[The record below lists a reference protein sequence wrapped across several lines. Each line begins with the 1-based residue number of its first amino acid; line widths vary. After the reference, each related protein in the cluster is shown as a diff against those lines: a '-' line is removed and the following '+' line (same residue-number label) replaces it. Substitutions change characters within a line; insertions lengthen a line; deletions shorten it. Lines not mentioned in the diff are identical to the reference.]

1 MRVRACV
8 RACVR
13 VCVRASHVACGVYN
27 LSERGGGGAHFI
39 GNSQR
44 PRLRRMC
51 EPLEPVGLQQSKPI

>member
-1 MRVRACV
+1 MTEKLEGRELPARQHLGAHPTC
-8 RACVR
+8 
-13 VCVRASHVACGVYN
+13 

-44 PRLRRMC
+44 PRLRRVC